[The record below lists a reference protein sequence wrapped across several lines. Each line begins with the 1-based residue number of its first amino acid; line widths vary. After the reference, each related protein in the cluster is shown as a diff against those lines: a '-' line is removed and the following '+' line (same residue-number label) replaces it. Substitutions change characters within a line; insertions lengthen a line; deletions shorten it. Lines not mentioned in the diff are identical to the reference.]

1 MLISIKLCT
10 HIERIDGEVAEI
22 PRMLQL
28 SQFIMGEFPLHYN
41 VDSFCASEIVCR
53 YHEVSTSIA
62 RVWQI
67 LCSKY
72 PFYHGNY

>member
-1 MLISIKLCT
+1 MLICIKLCT
-10 HIERIDGEVAEI
+10 HIGQIDGEVTEI

-28 SQFIMGEFPLHYN
+28 SQFILGNSLYIITLTVSAHLKSYR
-41 VDSFCASEIVCR
+41 R
-53 YHEVSTSIA
+53 YHEVSASIA

-67 LCSKY
+67 LCSEY